1 MTSHRPHPMTGPWP
15 YRRADTPASRASD
28 RLVDRVPTDE
38 SIIYDDPDD
47 ALLFDGC
54 DRCEQ
59 HARNVWLGSVDDTKL
74 AQLWQRMVAVE
85 RSEDESEQYRTV
97 AEATACRTLYD
108 IACFVA
114 HTHPGIDPWS
124 WPWTRQAVGNLGEH
138 VRESLAG
145 ELTIEITA
153 DLSGLER

>member
-1 MTSHRPHPMTGPWP
+1 MTSHRPHPITGPWP
-15 YRRADTPASRASD
+15 YVLRADFDPEEPVKLSD
-28 RLVDRVPTDE
+28 REPTDD

-59 HARNVWLGSVDDTKL
+59 HARNVWLGSVDDSKL
-74 AQLWQRMVAVE
+74 AQLWQRMIAVE
-85 RSEDESEQYRTV
+85 RSGDESVQYRTV

-114 HTHPGIDPWS
+114 YTHPGIDPWS

-145 ELTIEITA
+145 ELTIELTA
-153 DLSGLER
+153 DLSMLER